1 MKDFFKFF
9 KAEFIPLYYSVLFE
23 PKKVTHLVELNR
35 ISWKFT
41 LSFYASLLIASLFIF
56 SRIIVHHVGSGS
68 LSVYSIAFFQSVY
81 ALFFAGLLH
90 LSFKVVGSI
99 KGSQLN
105 LKLVFLNAGMLY
117 FLNSLLLPFQIQLDT
132 GGSKLLIFTASILVF
147 TWSIRCWLTLARFNG
162 VKGKAKLG
170 LALIILILAL
180 TVFVNLSEVIVPY
193 FVDIV

>member
-9 KAEFIPLYYSVLFE
+9 KAEFVPLYYSVLFD
-23 PKKVTHLVELNR
+23 PKKVTRLVELNR
-35 ISWKFT
+35 ISWKLT

-56 SRIIVHHVGSGS
+56 SRIVDHHIGSSS
-68 LSVYSIAFFQSVY
+68 LSVSAMAFFQSVY

-90 LSFKVVGSI
+90 FSFKAVGAIRCS
-99 KGSQLN
+99 KLN

-132 GGSKLLIFTASILVF
+132 GGSKLLVFTASILVF
-147 TWSIRCWLTLARFNG
+147 TWSMRCWLTLARFNG
-162 VKGKAKLG
+162 VKGKANLG

-180 TVFVNLSEVIVPY
+180 VIFVNLSEVIVPY

>member
-90 LSFKVVGSI
+90 FSFKVVGSI

-162 VKGKAKLG
+162 VKGKVKLG